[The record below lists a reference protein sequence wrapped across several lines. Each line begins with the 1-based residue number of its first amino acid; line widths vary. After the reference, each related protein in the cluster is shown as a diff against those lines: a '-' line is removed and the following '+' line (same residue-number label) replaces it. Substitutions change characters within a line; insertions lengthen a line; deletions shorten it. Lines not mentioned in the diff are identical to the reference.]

1 MLSQLPPDHPLK
13 RNSFFEKKSPPK
25 LRIDCPLISFF
36 DRYIGKHM
44 CVPAKHLGHVV
55 LPCQLVYAALCL
67 HARRLRQSL
76 PPLPPCTQLQFLPL
90 QLQRFLRGCVLFT
103 AHALVTP
110 PASVFQLAHVRTK
123 SRFIARIFVR
133 VMSGFVARAEVGR
146 QGARCAYACPAAIAH
161 LLQALP
167 WVEHHC
173 IDALRSKHRRPSGYS
188 GQ

>member
-1 MLSQLPPDHPLK
+1 MQSQLPLNHPLK
-13 RNSFFEKKSPPK
+13 NLFEKKSSPK

-36 DRYIGKHM
+36 DRYIGKRM

-55 LPCQLVYAALCL
+55 LPCQLVYAALCV
-67 HARRLRQSL
+67 HARRLRQPL
-76 PPLPPCTQLQFLPL
+76 PPLPPYTQLQFLPL

-110 PASVFQLAHVRTK
+110 PASVFQLVHVRTK

-133 VMSGFVARAEVGR
+133 VMSGFVARAEVRR
-146 QGARCAYACPAAIAH
+146 QGARCAYARRAAIAH

-167 WVEHHC
+167 WVDHHC